1 MSEMIFTVSELT
13 SEIKITLEEHFS
25 ALNVIGEISNF
36 KAHVSGHWYFT
47 LKDANAQINCTMW
60 RGINNYVFFTP
71 QDGMK
76 VIVRGRL
83 TVYPPRGSYQLDVRS
98 MQPAGE
104 GELQAAFERLKRKLQ
119 KEGLFD
125 KELKKPIPAFPR
137 KIGIVTGAGT
147 AALRDMISVAKRR
160 YPVVELVIAGARV
173 QGEGAAE
180 EISQAI
186 KKLNKLNDIDLIIVA
201 RGGGSLEDLW
211 AFNEEVVARTIFES
225 EIPVVSGVGHEIDF
239 TIADFV
245 ADYRAPTPSAAMEIA
260 TPDINEIFAFL
271 NEFSY
276 NTTINIFD
284 KIDRYKS
291 NVQQIS
297 GSYGFK
303 NPLNRIKNFYQ
314 YLDNLVYKLDGLT
327 TNKLKHLNNI
337 LNLKNQIIH
346 SHSVEKNLKKGYTL
360 IRQNGKLIPR
370 AKQLNPGEQFS
381 VKFFDKEVK
390 INPDA

>member
-1 MSEMIFTVSELT
+1 MSEALYTVSELT
-13 SEIKITLEEHFS
+13 SEIKFTLEEHFAS
-25 ALNVIGEISNF
+25 LNVIGEISNF

-47 LKDANAQINCTMW
+47 LKDNNAQISCTMW

-76 VIVRGRL
+76 VIVKGRL
-83 TVYPPRGSYQLDVRS
+83 TVYPPRGSYQIDVRS

-104 GELQAAFERLKRKLQ
+104 GELQAAFERLKKKL
-119 KEGLFD
+119 KEEGLFD
-125 KELKKPIPAFPR
+125 QDLKKPIPQFPQ
-137 KIGIVTGAGT
+137 KIGIVTGPGT

-160 YPVVELVIAGARV
+160 YPVVELIIAGARV

-180 EISQAI
+180 EITNAV
-186 KKLNKLNDIDLIIVA
+186 KELNKFKDIDLIIVA

-211 AFNEEVVARTIFES
+211 AFNEEIVARAIFES
-225 EIPVVSGVGHEIDF
+225 EIPVISGVGHEIDF

-284 KIDRYKS
+284 KINNYKS
-291 NVQQIS
+291 VVEQIT
-297 GSYGFK
+297 GSYGFR
-303 NPLNRIKNFYQ
+303 NPYNRIKNYYQ
-314 YLDNLVYKLDGLT
+314 YLDNLIYKLEGLT

-337 LNLKNQIIH
+337 LNLKNQIIK
-346 SHSVEKNLKKGYTL
+346 SHSIERTLKKGFTL
-360 IRQNGKLIPR
+360 VKQNGKYIPR
-370 AKQLNPGEQFS
+370 ANLLNPQENFS
-381 VKFFDKEVK
+381 IKFFDNEVK
-390 INPDA
+390 IGEDA

>member
-225 EIPVVSGVGHEIDF
+225 EIPIVSGVGHEIDF

>member
-1 MSEMIFTVSELT
+1 MSEMIYTVSELT
-13 SEIKITLEEHFS
+13 AEIKITLEEHFS

-47 LKDANAQINCTMW
+47 LKDGNAQISCTMW

-125 KELKKPIPAFPR
+125 QDLKKTIPSFPQ
-137 KIGIVTGAGT
+137 KIGIVTGSGT

-160 YPVVELVIAGARV
+160 YPIVELLIAEARV

-186 KKLNKLNDIDLIIVA
+186 KKLNKLKDIDLIIVA

-211 AFNEEVVARTIFES
+211 AFNEEIVARAIFES
-225 EIPVVSGVGHEIDF
+225 KIPVVSGVGHEIDF

-284 KIDRYKS
+284 KINSYKS

-297 GSYGFK
+297 GSYGFR
-303 NPLNRIKNFYQ
+303 NPFNRIKNFYQ
-314 YLDNLVYKLDGLT
+314 YLDNLAYKLDGLT

-346 SHSVEKNLKKGYTL
+346 SHSVEKNLKKGYSL

-370 AKQLNPGEQFS
+370 ASQLNKDKDFT
-381 VKFFDKEVK
+381 VKFFDEEVK
-390 INPDA
+390 INRNA

>member
-1 MSEMIFTVSELT
+1 V
-13 SEIKITLEEHFS
+13 
-25 ALNVIGEISNF
+25 
-36 KAHVSGHWYFT
+36 
-47 LKDANAQINCTMW
+47 
-60 RGINNYVFFTP
+60 
-71 QDGMK
+71 
-76 VIVRGRL
+76 
-83 TVYPPRGSYQLDVRS
+83 
-98 MQPAGE
+98 
-104 GELQAAFERLKRKLQ
+104 
-119 KEGLFD
+119 
-125 KELKKPIPAFPR
+125 
-137 KIGIVTGAGT
+137 IVTGSGT
-147 AALRDMISVAKRR
+147 AALRDMISVARRR
-160 YPVVELVIAGARV
+160 YPVVELLIAEARV

-180 EISQAI
+180 EIAQAI

-211 AFNEEVVARTIFES
+211 AFNEEIVARAIFES
-225 EIPVVSGVGHEIDF
+225 DIPIVSGVGHEIDF

-284 KIDRYKS
+284 KINTYKS

-297 GSYGFK
+297 GSYGFR
-303 NPLNRIKNFYQ
+303 NPFNRIKNFYQ
-314 YLDNLVYKLDGLT
+314 YLDNLIYKLDGLT

-337 LNLKNQIIH
+337 LNLKHQIIN

-360 IRQNGKLIPR
+360 IRQNGNLIPR
-370 AKQLNPGEQFS
+370 ANQLNASKDFT

-390 INPDA
+390 ITRNA